1 LVISGFTNGI
11 AQSTPECYA
20 FNVKVAGSV
29 WRKMDD
35 LPIAVGLTHAAVA
48 VVGTKLYMCG
58 GYVFLISSFGGVCRA
73 QFDWHS
79 HRMNNILSLLSSLF
93 VFIITTTVLSA
104 AIPARTFPIA
114 LNMTTR

>member
-1 LVISGFTNGI
+1 LVGNWGGSTRYPISVGESQGSIIGDDLFVISGFTNGI

-48 VVGTKLYMCG
+48 VAGTKLYMCG
-58 GYVFLISSFGGVCRA
+58 GYVFLLIIAACVCRA
-73 QFDWHS
+73 
-79 HRMNNILSLLSSLF
+79 
-93 VFIITTTVLSA
+93 
-104 AIPARTFPIA
+104 P
-114 LNMTTR
+114 